1 MRLVPAGCAVI
12 ISHDRWFLDR
22 ICSHTLA
29 FEESGHVRMF
39 GGNFSEYKAFMAKQG
54 KRGADVDTSGP
65 A

>member
-1 MRLVPAGCAVI
+1 MI